1 MPEYKKL
8 NDPKLFINRELSWIE
23 FNRRVL
29 LQSSSKG
36 QPLLERLKF
45 LSIVSSNF
53 DEFFMIRVAGLIQRR
68 DAGIAKKDISGLTTN
83 QQLKKIRE
91 NVCEVL
97 ERHSEILR
105 DVVKQLRKEKLDI
118 AEVDN
123 LDPRQITFL
132 EGYFVNEILPL
143 LTPLML
149 KDKNVSPVI
158 PGLGINI
165 GLIIQRS
172 VNEAD
177 GTQEKKRVV
186 IVPVPKVLP
195 SFISVPSETGLC
207 LVPVED
213 VVSNYIKLLFPK
225 EKILSKAVFRVTRD
239 ADVEIQEDEAG
250 DLLETVEKAV
260 ISRRRREVVR
270 LELSEGYDKQISER
284 LANWFALKK
293 DDIYVTDSLMDSS
306 RLIEIL
312 KRPGFEHLKINEW
325 PPQVPG
331 DLADCKDIWQ
341 RIDEQDVLL
350 FHPYESFSPVVHMI
364 EDAANDPDVL
374 AIKQTLYRTSGDS
387 PIISALEKAAQN
399 GKQVTVLVE
408 LKARFD
414 EQNNIVWARR
424 LEDAGCY
431 VIYGISGFKTHSKA
445 LLIVKRKQS
454 RICRYV
460 HLATGNYNDKTA
472 KIYSDVGL
480 LTSDTDIASD
490 TAAFF
495 NLLTGYSD
503 IVPLSKLT
511 IAPTNMRQRII
522 GLIEREIS
530 NSTPDRK
537 GLVMAKMNSLEDPEI
552 CRALYKASMAGVK
565 VKLNVRG
572 ICCLRPGLKG
582 ISTNIEVCSIVDR
595 YLEHSRIFYFA
606 NGGHE
611 EVYLSSADWMRR
623 NLDSRLEILFPVK
636 SAELRK
642 RLVSILDTFFSDN
655 VSSYLLRPD
664 GSYKARYS
672 KGEKVRSQQKFYEDA
687 VDYLRT
693 VKNSRTK
700 FHPMTRPR

>member
-149 KDKNVSPVI
+149 KDKNLSPVI

-195 SFISVPSETGLC
+195 SFISVPSESGLC

-341 RIDEQDVLL
+341 RIDGQDVLL
-350 FHPYESFSPVVHMI
+350 FHPYESFSPVVRMI

-387 PIISALEKAAQN
+387 PIISALEKAAKS

-582 ISTNIEVCSIVDR
+582 VSTNIEVCSIVDR

-642 RLVSILDTFFSDN
+642 RLVSILNTFFSDN
-655 VSSYLLRPD
+655 VSSYLLRTD

-672 KGEKVRSQQKFYEDA
+672 KGEKVRAQQKFYEDA